1 MARTGRTALHGGWY
15 LLALGDELTEPVT
28 GFMLGDLALAAIRD
42 NGRLRVFD
50 GTCPHRGAHL
60 GYGGRVVQGRAIICP
75 FHGKRI
81 GLGEGPGRLRVREHE
96 VLDCGGAVFLRLADS
111 PRDDHGFELAM
122 KELIATHVVASALIV
137 PVSVPPEIVIEN
149 AFDIDHFPAVHL
161 VPGLVGL
168 KVEIGLDGELT
179 ITTGFRTKAP
189 AWEAGSGEVTSRFF
203 ARAFSPNVV
212 VTDLGTTAVPAR
224 GDDPPEP
231 PAVLPP
237 GDDPPEPPAVLPP
250 GDDPPEPP
258 AGRNVVITG
267 ATPASGGCVARIAI
281 AVPHG
286 SPDGVAAA
294 LIAGARHAFEQD
306 LRVWEHLDL
315 DAEARLGPRDTPVL
329 AFRAFCASFAAVW
342 E

>member
-1 MARTGRTALHGGWY
+1 MATTTRTALHGGWY

-28 GFMLGDLALAAIRD
+28 GFMLGDLALAAVRD

-60 GYGGRVVQGRAIICP
+60 GHGGRVVQGQAIICP

-81 GLGEGPGRLRVREHE
+81 GLGAGPGRLRVREHE

-111 PRDDHGFELAM
+111 ARDDHGFELAM

-137 PVSVPPEIVIEN
+137 QVSVPPEIVIEN

-161 VPGLVGL
+161 VPRLVGL
-168 KVEIGLDGELT
+168 KVEMGSGGELT

-189 AWEAGSGEVTSRFF
+189 AWEAGTGEVTSCFF
-203 ARAFSPNVV
+203 ARAFSPNLV
-212 VTDLGTTAVPAR
+212 VTDLGTTA
-224 GDDPPEP
+224 
-231 PAVLPP
+231 
-237 GDDPPEPPAVLPP
+237 
-250 GDDPPEPP
+250 
-258 AGRNVVITG
+258 GRNMVITG
-267 ATPASGGCVARIAI
+267 AAPASGGCVARIAI
-281 AVPHG
+281 AVPRG

-315 DAEARLGPRDTPVL
+315 DAQARLGPRDTPVL
-329 AFRAFCASFAAVW
+329 AFRAFCASFATVW

>member
-15 LLALGDELTEPVT
+15 LLALSDELTEPVT
-28 GFMLGDLALAAIRD
+28 GFMLGDLALAAVRD

-60 GYGGRVVQGRAIICP
+60 GYGGRVVDGRAIICP

-96 VLDCGGAVFLRLADS
+96 VLDGGGAVFLRLADS

-122 KELIATHVVASALIV
+122 KELISTHVVASALIV
-137 PVSVPPEIVIEN
+137 PVSVPPEMVIEN

-168 KVEIGLDGELT
+168 KVEIGGDGELT

-189 AWEAGSGEVTSRFF
+189 AWEAGTGEVTSRFF
-203 ARAFSPNVV
+203 ARAFSPNLVL
-212 VTDLGTTAVPAR
+212 TDLGPTAVPPR
-224 GDDPPEP
+224 
-231 PAVLPP
+231 
-237 GDDPPEPPAVLPP
+237 

-281 AVPHG
+281 AVPRG
-286 SPDGVAAA
+286 SPDGVTAA

-306 LRVWEHLDL
+306 LAVWEHLDL

>member
-1 MARTGRTALHGGWY
+1 MATNIRTALHGGWY
-15 LLALGDELTEPVT
+15 LLALGDELAEPVT
-28 GFMLGDLALAAIRD
+28 GLMLGGLALAAVRD

-60 GYGGRVVQGRAIICP
+60 GHGGRVAQGQVIICP

-122 KELIATHVVASALIV
+122 KELIATHVVVSALIV

-168 KVEIGLDGELT
+168 KVEIGDGGELT
-179 ITTGFRTKAP
+179 IATGFRTKAP
-189 AWEAGSGEVTSRFF
+189 AWETASGQITSRFF
-203 ARAFSPNVV
+203 ARAFSPNLV
-212 VTDLGTTAVPAR
+212 VTDLGTAA
-224 GDDPPEP
+224 E
-231 PAVLPP
+231 
-237 GDDPPEPPAVLPP
+237 
-250 GDDPPEPP
+250 
-258 AGRNVVITG
+258 RNVVITG
-267 ATPASGGCVARIAI
+267 AAPASGGCVARIAI
-281 AVPHG
+281 AVPRG
-286 SPDGVAAA
+286 SPDSVAAA

-315 DAEARLGPRDTPVL
+315 NAQARLSSRDTPVL
-329 AFRAFCASFAAVW
+329 AFRAFCASFTPVW